1 MSQTLAIFL
10 DAYRELNARKMFW
23 VSMIISGLFIG
34 LFALVGADEN
44 KITFLAFEWPMP
56 MARTF
61 YKVYLL
67 KLVLVTIWLT
77 WAAVILALISTTS
90 IFPDF
95 IAGGSIDL
103 YLARPIGRLR
113 LFLTKYFAALM
124 FVVLQAA
131 VFSVSAYFVVGI
143 RAGEWKPSLFLAIP
157 LITAFYSYLFAVC
170 VLLGLLTRSSI
181 AALLLTILFWFAL
194 FGVHLAEY
202 GLLYAKYQTA
212 EMVEI
217 QQQLV
222 ADADAEILA
231 IREKKSALNMFGMQE
246 SSMKEK
252 RDQASRR
259 LAEAQ
264 EWSQTWQKWHAIVYA
279 VKTVLPKT
287 SETVGLLD
295 RKLFESDE
303 LAALDEEMRDRQ
315 RSRRRAR
322 IGDNE
327 MSHRMRAEQHAQI
340 EVQRESL
347 TRSPMWI
354 VGTSLG
360 FEAVILGLSAWIFC
374 RRDF

>member
-10 DAYRELNARKMFW
+10 DAYRELNARRMFW
-23 VSMIISGLFIG
+23 ISIILSGLFIG
-34 LFALVGADEN
+34 LFAIVGADDN
-44 KITFLAFEWPMP
+44 RITFLGFEWPMP

-113 LFLTKYFAALM
+113 LFLTKYFAALL

-131 VFSVSAYFVVGI
+131 IFSVCAYFVVGV

-157 LITAFYSYLFAVC
+157 LITVFYSYLFAVC

-194 FGVHLAEY
+194 FGIHLAEY
-202 GLLYAKYQTA
+202 GLLFAKFQSQ
-212 EMVEI
+212 EMVVI
-217 QQQLV
+217 QEQV
-222 ADADAEILA
+222 VTDADAEIIA
-231 IREKKSALNMFGMQE
+231 IRQKGSALNLFGLQE
-246 SSMKEK
+246 TSMREK

-259 LAEAQ
+259 LAEARD
-264 EWSQTWQKWHAIVYA
+264 WAATWQKWHTVVFAL
-279 VKTVLPKT
+279 KTALPKT

-295 RKLFESDE
+295 RKLFESNE
-303 LAALDEEMRDRQ
+303 LEALDEEMQNRQ
-315 RSRRRAR
+315 RRRRAR

-327 MSHRMRAEQHAQI
+327 MSHRMRAEQHARI

-347 TRSPMWI
+347 TRSSTWI
-354 VGTSLG
+354 LGTSIA
-360 FEAVILGLSAWIFC
+360 FEAAILGLSAWIFC